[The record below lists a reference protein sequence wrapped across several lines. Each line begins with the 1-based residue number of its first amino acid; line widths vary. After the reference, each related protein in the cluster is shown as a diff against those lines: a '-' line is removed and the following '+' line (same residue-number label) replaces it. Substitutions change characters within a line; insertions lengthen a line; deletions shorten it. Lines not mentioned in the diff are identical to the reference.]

1 MAYRIEGLV
10 LPGAARQEVFVTD
23 GRFTLAPVEGA
34 RTLIEDA
41 VLLPGLVDTHAHLAL
56 ASPAP
61 EGAPSRERVLASGR
75 LHRDAGV
82 CLVRE
87 PGSPDHS
94 STDLGPSDGM
104 PRTQT
109 AGRFLA
115 PPDRYFPGLA
125 RETGDD
131 DLPEAAEQELNAGGG
146 TWAKVIGDSPLGQ
159 PGLARTY
166 SADALVETARRV
178 HAAGGRLAIHCSL
191 PDVIQDAIDAGFDSL
206 EHASF
211 LQPDQIADAVRAG
224 VAWVPTLSIDGAIRG
239 MCRALAFPEH
249 VVRDVDARLDRQPGV
264 LCEAADA
271 GLLVLAG
278 TDAGMGPHG
287 MVSREVLLMREAG
300 LPADVAVGAASWT
313 ARTWLGLP
321 GIEEGAPADLVAY
334 REDPREHPGALA
346 SPVLVLLDGEV
357 VRDER

>member
-1 MAYRIEGLV
+1 
-10 LPGAARQEVFVTD
+10 VFVTG
-23 GRFTLAPVEGA
+23 GRFTFVPVEGA
-34 RTLIEDA
+34 RTLIEDT
-41 VLLPGLVDTHAHLAL
+41 VLLPGLVDAHAHLAL

-61 EGAPSRERVLASGR
+61 DGASPRERVLASGR

-94 STDLGPSDGM
+94 STGLGPEDGM

-125 RETGDD
+125 REVGDG
-131 DLPEAAEQELNAGGG
+131 DLPDAAEQELRAGGG
-146 TWAKVIGDSPLGQ
+146 TWAKVIGDSPIGGPRLT
-159 PGLARTY
+159 RTY
-166 SADALVETARRV
+166 STDALTETAHRV
-178 HAAGGRLAIHCSL
+178 HAAGGRIAIHCSI
-191 PDVIQDAIDAGFDSL
+191 PEVIQDAIDARFDSL
-206 EHASF
+206 EHGS
-211 LQPDQIADAVRAG
+211 LLRPDQIADAVRAG

-239 MCRALAFPEH
+239 MCRAMGFAEN
-249 VVRDVDARLDRQPGV
+249 VVRDVDAGLDRQPAV
-264 LCEAADA
+264 LCEAAAA
-271 GLLVLAG
+271 GLTVLAG

-287 MVSREVLLMREAG
+287 MVSREVLLMRDAG
-300 LPADVAVGAASWT
+300 LPADVALAAASWA

-334 REDPREHPGALA
+334 RGDPREDPAALA
-346 SPVLVLLDGEV
+346 SPALVMLDGMV
-357 VRDER
+357 VREDC

>member
-10 LPGAARQEVFVTD
+10 LPGVTRREVFVTG
-23 GRFTLAPVEGA
+23 GRFTFTPVDGA

-61 EGAPSRERVLASGR
+61 EGASSRERVLASGR

-94 STDLGPSDGM
+94 STGLGPEDGM

-125 RETGDD
+125 REVGDD
-131 DLPEAAEQELNAGGG
+131 ALPEAAEQELRAGGG
-146 TWAKVIGDSPLGQ
+146 TWAKVIGDSPLGG
-159 PGLARTY
+159 PGLTRTY
-166 SADALVETARRV
+166 SAEALSEAARRV
-178 HAAGGRLAIHCSL
+178 HAAGGRIAVHCSI

-211 LQPDQIADAVRAG
+211 LQTDQIADAVRAG

-239 MCRALAFPEH
+239 MCRAMGFAEN
-249 VVRDVDARLDRQPGV
+249 VVREVDAGLDRQPVV
-264 LCEAADA
+264 LREAAAA
-271 GLLVLAG
+271 GLTVLAG

-300 LPADVAVGAASWT
+300 LPADVALGAASWG

-334 REDPREHPGALA
+334 REDPRENAAALT
-346 SPVLVLLDGEV
+346 SPALVMLDGVV
-357 VRDER
+357 VRSE